1 MAIQWG
7 GFSGHMRVGIEVTT
21 DSYDTNTTSVNVY
34 VDFYIGIDST
44 WSFNDS
50 QTLTAGGNVGGSWT
64 FTNNLG
70 ANQTMYIGRQILYN
84 QGLSYNG
91 GPTYYFSGTI
101 SGHYQGATP
110 SAGVY
115 YTLPARPA
123 NVPSPPGVYADSVT
137 STSARAV
144 VSAPDPRGS
153 GIDAYETALSLP
165 GPNWSGWTTSFGG
178 GTGTATGL
186 SPATTYQFASR
197 AHNGVGWSA
206 WSYSSN
212 FTTGATVPSAPTA
225 LASNTVAQTTANVT
239 WTAPYDGGSAI
250 TSYTVQIATD
260 AGFSQNLQTLSYSG
274 SPAALTGLTP
284 GTLYYYR
291 VRANNAVGNGAYTS
305 AQQFTTLAG
314 TPTILIPTEGSV
326 RTDAIA
332 NITLSALGIASDR
345 TITLQVS
352 KDSTFATGVKTVTL
366 NPSGPSANNQYVLS
380 DPAQYLDNGIWYARA
395 RVTNN
400 TSGYITPWS
409 TTVSYTESHTPSAT
423 LLTPAGGSVAQY
435 SASVLFSWRFTDAAH
450 PNDLQSAYRLVL
462 ENNNTGASIYDSG
475 KTVLAST
482 ATDTT
487 VTVPVAIATS
497 LKNQPIRW
505 RVMVWDKGDQA
516 SAWTA
521 YSLATF
527 SDPPVVTVINP
538 PAALAVGSGAPTFS
552 WSASIPSGG
561 TQASATVTVFDAT
574 TNEQVWQDL
583 VTGGATSITP
593 PVVIL
598 RNNKSYYAIVT
609 VVDTLGLSGS
619 STRNFTTSY
628 PEPAVVN
635 YTIDA
640 TNVDMSGYVRL
651 NWVATDPDPLFAEW
665 KVYRKVNAGQ
675 WEVLAVITDQNTRT
689 YDDYM
694 IVAGETYSY
703 SMTQVAMRSGV
714 LLESSVGYYLSG
726 TTVMTETRTYNLSLD
741 HYWLINP
748 DTPSQSIRLPRVT
761 ADDTTLEG
769 EQETIHIIG
778 RGRHVDYGDELGY
791 TGTLTVQVREAER
804 RSTFRDRM
812 ETLWRSQETYYL
824 RTPFGRLF
832 PVSIGNLSW
841 SPMAG
846 VGPYEKG
853 DMGIPYQEVH

>member
-1 MAIQWG
+1 MTIQWG
-7 GFSGHMRVGIEVTT
+7 GESGHMSVGIEVTT
-21 DSYDTNTTSVNVY
+21 DGYDTNTTSVNVY
-34 VDFYIGIDST
+34 VDFYIKCGPSWNFGDA
-44 WSFNDS
+44 
-50 QTLTAGGNVGGSWT
+50 QTLTAGGNVGGSWN
-64 FTNNLG
+64 FQNNLSS
-70 ANQTMYIGRQILYN
+70 NQTQYIGRAIVYG
-84 QGLSYNG
+84 QGLSYGG
-91 GPTYYFSGTI
+91 GPTYYFSGQI

-110 SAGVY
+110 SCGVY
-115 YTLPARPA
+115 FTLPARPP
-123 NVPSPPGVYADSVT
+123 NYPTPPGVGVDSVT
-137 STSARAV
+137 ASSARAV
-144 VSAPDPRGS
+144 VYAPDPRGS

-186 SPATTYQFASR
+186 APATTYQFASR

-206 WSYSSN
+206 WGYSGN
-212 FTTGATVPSAPTA
+212 FTTGATVPGTPTA
-225 LASNTVAQTTANVT
+225 VGSNTVGQTTANVT
-239 WTAPYDGGSAI
+239 WTAPSNGGSAI
-250 TSYTVQIATD
+250 LDYTLQIATD
-260 AGFSQNLQTLSYSG
+260 AGFSQNVQTLTFSG
-274 SPAALTGLTP
+274 SPAALTTLVP

-291 VRANNAVGNGAYTS
+291 VRANNAVGNGAYS
-305 AQQFTTLAG
+305 AAQQFTTLAG

-326 RTDAIA
+326 RTDAIV
-332 NITLSALGIASDR
+332 NITLSALGIAADR

-352 KDSTFATGVKTVTL
+352 KDNTFTTGVKTVTL
-366 NPSGPSANNQYVLS
+366 NPSGPSGNNQYILT

-395 RVTNN
+395 KVTNN
-400 TSGYITPWS
+400 TSGYVTPWS
-409 TTVSYTESHTPSAT
+409 TVVSYTEAHTPSAT
-423 LLTPAGGSVAQY
+423 LLAPAGGAVAQY
-435 SASVLFSWRFTDAAH
+435 AASVLFSWRFTDPGH

-475 KTVLAST
+475 KTALVST
-482 ATDTT
+482 ASDTT
-487 VTVPVAIATS
+487 VTVPVAIAAA

-527 SDPPVVTVINP
+527 SDPPAVTIITP
-538 PAALAVGSGAPTFS
+538 PAALAVGTGAPTFS

-561 TQASATVTVFDAT
+561 SQASAVVTVFDAA
-574 TNEQVWQDL
+574 TNEQVWQGV
-583 VTGGATSITP
+583 VTGGATTITP

-598 RNNKSYYAIVT
+598 RNNKSYYTIVSITDT
-609 VVDTLGLSGS
+609 VGLSGTA
-619 STRNFTTSY
+619 TRNFTTDY
-628 PEPAVVN
+628 PEPAVVS

-640 TNVDMSGYVRL
+640 VNVDESGYVRID
-651 NWVATDPDPLFAEW
+651 WVATDPDPLFAEW
-665 KVYRKVNAGQ
+665 KVYRRVNEGE
-675 WEVLAVITDQNTRT
+675 WEVLATITDQNTRT

-694 IVAGETYSY
+694 IVAGESYSY

-726 TTVMTETRTYNLSLD
+726 TDVITETRTYNLALN

-748 DTPSQSIRLPRVT
+748 DDPSQSVRLLRVT

-769 EQETIHIIG
+769 EQETTHIIG

-791 TGTLTVQVREAER
+791 TGTLTVQCREPER

-812 ETLWRSQETYYL
+812 EALWRSQETYYL

-841 SPMAG
+841 TPMAG